1 MRRHMNPAPRIVFA
15 AKVRARDARRR
26 GQLDATDAG
35 VGVVLLVVVPVLV
48 YFVGAFFIED
58 HYVAQMGKKAQVD
71 APPDQEEVKMHLLE
85 AQTLLK
91 ANAPHYLKLMKVTTN
106 GALRDKYRQ
115 WAQRALVEGLS
126 KLGEVDSM
134 IEEHP
139 DGPRVFS
146 SDLQKRTAQ
155 MRYRGEADLKRVRE
169 LDILGSDQ

>member
-1 MRRHMNPAPRIVFA
+1 MNPAPRIVLA
-15 AKVRARDARRR
+15 AKARARDTRRH
-26 GQLDATDAG
+26 GQFDTTDLG
-35 VGVVLLVVVPVLV
+35 VGIVLLVVVPFLI
-48 YFVGAFFIED
+48 YLIGALFIESNYED
-58 HYVAQMGKKAQVD
+58 KMGQKAPVV
-71 APPDQEEVKMHLLE
+71 APPDQVEVKLYLVE
-85 AQTLLK
+85 AADLLK
-91 ANAPHYLKLMKVTTN
+91 VNAPHYLKLMKMTTN

-115 WAQRALVEGLS
+115 WAQRALMEGLS

-155 MRYRGEADLKRVRE
+155 MRIRGEADLQRVRE